1 MLNLSL
7 MIIIDVNIVEHVLNK
22 YRGEKLK
29 SSVLIIVVI
38 IGGIAILIW
47 LNEKHPISMYVL
59 IVVSSLLFM
68 EIKIGSTAR
77 TDAML
82 KTDSGD
88 VVMNKDEGHREIMY
102 QMTMS
107 VARKM
112 IAEGLLTRD
121 EYRAFESEMQKKYKP
136 IIGELFSNINLL

>member
-1 MLNLSL
+1 
-7 MIIIDVNIVEHVLNK
+7 
-22 YRGEKLK
+22 
-29 SSVLIIVVI
+29 
-38 IGGIAILIW
+38 
-47 LNEKHPISMYVL
+47 MYVL

>member
-1 MLNLSL
+1 
-7 MIIIDVNIVEHVLNK
+7 
-22 YRGEKLK
+22 
-29 SSVLIIVVI
+29 
-38 IGGIAILIW
+38 
-47 LNEKHPISMYVL
+47 
-59 IVVSSLLFM
+59 M

-88 VVMNKDEGHREIMY
+88 VVMNKDEGRREIMY

-121 EYRAFESEMQKKYKP
+121 EYRAFESKMQKKYKT

>member
-1 MLNLSL
+1 
-7 MIIIDVNIVEHVLNK
+7 
-22 YRGEKLK
+22 
-29 SSVLIIVVI
+29 
-38 IGGIAILIW
+38 
-47 LNEKHPISMYVL
+47 
-59 IVVSSLLFM
+59 M

-88 VVMNKDEGHREIMY
+88 VVMNKDEGRREIMY

-112 IAEGLLTRD
+112 IAEGLLTKA
-121 EYRAFESEMQKKYKP
+121 EYRDFDSRMKKKYKP
-136 IIGELFSNINLL
+136 ILGELFSNINLL